1 MMIILEHLILEF
13 VIEKS
18 FETAAQKF
26 KFCGSWEL
34 FLHSHGE
41 DTFIFLSA
49 LINASFFINFGD

>member
-1 MMIILEHLILEF
+1 MMIILEHLILEL

-26 KFCGSWEL
+26 KFCGSWEQ

-41 DTFIFLSA
+41 DTFPFSIDKRF
-49 LINASFFINFGD
+49 FFINFGD